1 VAKAQNLEKL
11 HKLCLFKHFQIVFV
25 TEETHHQRTIKVLV
39 LQFYGLKF
47 QFNFKHGE
55 FHDINSESEAIELP
69 QLLELLLKLLE
80 FSFEILSLRIFF
92 LLIRKKNLFL
102 KLLILFSRFYTN
114 LVLVFISIVNLI
126 VDQIVN
132 Q

>member
-55 FHDINSESEAIELP
+55 FHDINSESEAIEL
-69 QLLELLLKLLE
+69 LKLLE

>member
-39 LQFYGLKF
+39 LQFHGVKF

-55 FHDINSESEAIELP
+55 FYGIISKSKSEAIELP
-69 QLLELLLKLLE
+69 QLLELLL
-80 FSFEILSLRIFF
+80 
-92 LLIRKKNLFL
+92 NC
-102 KLLILFSRFYTN
+102 
-114 LVLVFISIVNLI
+114 
-126 VDQIVN
+126 
-132 Q
+132 